1 MMRQAVAAVFK
12 LQIPK
17 STEFASTKKEKK
29 FIRIFGKR
37 LTVFVLS
44 GSLNLS
50 VIFI

>member
-1 MMRQAVAAVFK
+1 MMRQAVAGVFK

-17 STEFASTKKEKK
+17 STEFVSKKKKK